1 MCSQSRRTMFEHV
14 FQIGE
19 LVLWVLKLNELSSG
33 REVYPRSKV
42 IREPKLGEHNDEVWD
57 VS

>member
-1 MCSQSRRTMFEHV
+1 MFEYV

-33 REVYPRSKV
+33 REVCPRSKV
-42 IREPKLGEHNDEVWD
+42 VREPKLGEHNDEVWN